1 MPDIELLR
9 SSINKQDMNL
19 QTNIDMTDSMLTQLY
34 SLVASIS
41 SLLQGQSYWDNNKKI
56 SEDLFKTYFNMSIN
70 LARQIMKL
78 DELDKTIEELK
89 DQNRIAPPQ
98 RDAQNY

>member
-78 DELDKTIEELK
+78 DELDKTIEQLK
-89 DQNRIAPPQ
+89 DQNSIAPPQ